1 MGFVEIDFVLKTRR
15 CILIALVFLS
25 NCAMA
30 VGDRYDSLQAGD
42 QIFRNVT
49 VKSVNATSLVI
60 LHSGGL
66 AQVDLDRLSE
76 DLQEKYGYDPEKAE
90 KRRYELKLEAQER
103 SRKPIQTYQKRQD
116 NSSDVSTILSSFG
129 QEPQLRELVDLR
141 PKFNELDLSVRS
153 QGRRPSCAV
162 FAVVSALE
170 YQNAAQAGKAEKL
183 SEEYLIWATM
193 KTLGRYDISDAW
205 SASERSN
212 DGDAGF
218 YLPEVVQALR
228 AYGIPL
234 REKLPYSIV
243 GHLMN
248 DVDPSEEL
256 IRSAR
261 SRAKISYYKIPGRTK
276 LALIG
281 NLIHPLNAGVPVV
294 IGLAWPHYKTLLRN
308 PTLSQQKPREGYAHA
323 VTIVGY
329 KCPTGKKDDL
339 TFIFRN
345 SWGRK
350 WGAGGYGF
358 IKMEYLE
365 KHLFDAIVLETQKSS

>member
-1 MGFVEIDFVLKTRR
+1 MDIGLRSLRMARLAFLF
-15 CILIALVFLS
+15 IALSPLHAS
-25 NCAMA
+25 
-30 VGDRYDSLQAGD
+30 DRYESLKVGNR
-42 QIFRNVT
+42 IFRNVT
-49 VKSVNATSLVI
+49 VRSVNATSLVI

-66 AQVDLDRLSE
+66 SQVELKDLSA
-76 DLQEKYGYDPEKAE
+76 DLQTEYNYDAE
-90 KRRYELKLEAQER
+90 LAERRRDELQRDIQQRAVSSKRTPQ
-103 SRKPIQTYQKRQD
+103 RKSVSKE
-116 NSSDVSTILSSFG
+116 SDVSAILRAFG
-129 QEPQLRELVDLR
+129 QEPELRERVDLR
-141 PKFNELDLSVRS
+141 PKFNELDLAVRS

-170 YQNAAQAGKAEKL
+170 YQNAVQTGKPEKL

-205 SASERSN
+205 SASEKSN

-218 YLPEVVQALR
+218 YLTEVVQALR
-228 AYGIPL
+228 AYGVPL
-234 REKLPYSIV
+234 REKMPYSVV

-248 DVDPSEEL
+248 DVDPSAEL

-261 SRAKISYYKIPGRTK
+261 SRAKIGYYKIPGRTK
-276 LALIG
+276 QSLIA
-281 NLIHPLNAGVPVV
+281 NLLHPLNAGIPVV
-294 IGLAWPHYKTLLRN
+294 IGMAWPHYKTLMRN

-329 KCPTGKKDDL
+329 KCPTGKKEDL

-350 WGAGGYGF
+350 WGTAGYGF
-358 IKMEYLE
+358 IKFGYLE
-365 KHLFDAIVLETQKSS
+365 KHLYDAVILETQSNT